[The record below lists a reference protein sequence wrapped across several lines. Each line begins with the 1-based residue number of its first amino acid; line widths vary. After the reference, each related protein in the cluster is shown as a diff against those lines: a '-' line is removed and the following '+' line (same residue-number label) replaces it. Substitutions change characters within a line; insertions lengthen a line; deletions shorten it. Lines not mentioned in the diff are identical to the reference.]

1 MKALAVTETAYLI
14 GLVRRAQQND
24 SDAFAELYTLTYE
37 RQYAFACRYLHD
49 ERLAQDALQEAYIVV
64 YQGLPGLREP
74 KCFTTWLRSIIQ
86 RICCDMAGKRRRQPA
101 GMQAEQL
108 DLLPDE
114 LADPGRVNE
123 IGEMRDLV
131 NRLPYR
137 ERQAIIMRYF
147 AEMELR
153 DIAQAMDC
161 SVSSVTRYLRRG
173 YETLRGDYKKGG

>member
-1 MKALAVTETAYLI
+1 
-14 GLVRRAQQND
+14 
-24 SDAFAELYTLTYE
+24 
-37 RQYAFACRYLHD
+37 
-49 ERLAQDALQEAYIVV
+49 
-64 YQGLPGLREP
+64 
-74 KCFTTWLRSIIQ
+74 
-86 RICCDMAGKRRRQPA
+86 
-101 GMQAEQL
+101 MQAEQL

-173 YETLRGDYKKGG
+173 YETLRGDYKRGG